1 MTNFLKGTT
10 LSSRRTY
17 YLLLAAAW
25 SYSFGPPLAGFVFLV
40 LTGRVPLVIQLL
52 NAAWL
57 VLIIF
62 FTPSLPELFHSYGK
76 YVEEWRADNE
86 QQEDD
91 AQIQVP
97 RRNS

>member
-25 SYSFGPPLAGFVFLV
+25 SYSFGPPVAGFVSLA

-57 VLIIF
+57 VRIIF

-76 YVEEWRADNE
+76 YVGEWRADNE
-86 QQEDD
+86 RQEDE
-91 AQIQVP
+91 AQTEVP
-97 RRNS
+97 RRD

>member
-25 SYSFGPPLAGFVFLV
+25 LYSFGPPVAGFVFLG

-52 NAAWL
+52 NVAWFI
-57 VLIIF
+57 LIIF
-62 FTPSLPELFHSYGK
+62 FTPSIPELFHSYGK
-76 YVEEWRADNE
+76 YVEEWTADNE

-91 AQIQVP
+91 AQAHMP
-97 RRNS
+97 RRD

>member
-25 SYSFGPPLAGFVFLV
+25 LYSFGPPVAGVVFLGF
-40 LTGRVPLVIQLL
+40 TGRVPLAIQLL

-62 FTPSLPELFHSYGK
+62 FTPSLSDLFSSYGK

-86 QQEDD
+86 QQE
-91 AQIQVP
+91 
-97 RRNS
+97 NNTKT

>member
-17 YLLLAAAW
+17 YLLLAALW
-25 SYSFGPPLAGFVFLV
+25 LYSLGPPVAGFVFLG

-76 YVEEWRADNE
+76 YVEEWTADNE
-86 QQEDD
+86 QHEDD
-91 AQIQVP
+91 AQTQVP
-97 RRNS
+97 RRTS

>member
-1 MTNFLKGTT
+1 MSNFLKGST

-17 YLLLAAAW
+17 YLLLTALW
-25 SYSFGPPLAGFVFLV
+25 LYSFGPPVAGFVFLG
-40 LTGRVPLVIQLL
+40 LTGRVPLPIQLL
-52 NAAWL
+52 NAAWF

-86 QQEDD
+86 QQEAD
-91 AQIQVP
+91 AQPQVP
-97 RRNS
+97 RRD

>member
-25 SYSFGPPLAGFVFLV
+25 SYSFGPPVAGFVFLG
-40 LTGRVPLVIQLL
+40 LTGRVPLAIQLL
-52 NAAWL
+52 NAVWFL
-57 VLIIF
+57 LIIF

-86 QQEDD
+86 QHEET
-91 AQIQVP
+91 AQTREPVA
-97 RRNS
+97 